1 MREEEK
7 KEREEGRRG
16 GKVEIER
23 EKRER
28 EIEGRERLPSFL
40 FLFENK

>member
-1 MREEEK
+1 MERK
-7 KEREEGRRG
+7 KEG
-16 GKVEIER
+16 ER
-23 EKRER
+23 EREI